1 LALDFSEN
9 FERDYTANATTV
21 ECKKFSRTGFGKLV
35 FE

>member
-1 LALDFSEN
+1 LTLDLSEN
-9 FERDYTANATTV
+9 FERDYAANAATV